1 MKGFRSHSLVI
12 LCLVAAFASQVAGQA
27 STRNKSNRAAEPF
40 ACTRRI
46 EAKEIKFLI
55 DEIKAKNP
63 SLVKRLETN
72 PELRKTQVE
81 NLTQLLAFACQA
93 VKDGGL
99 KDPINRGE
107 LENIRSETVAAAF
120 DRIINKEGNQTQF
133 AFIGKNRVADFY
145 KINGNEAKFDEFLK
159 VKIAIIKRGDDEA
172 AGRVVTGE
180 ERAQAKEFFAKIRIS
195 ETDSRIKAKTIDPT
209 FWERVSLQV
218 KLQQAQFLSR
228 IFAEALA
235 DTTSVSDSEISSYIA
250 LHPEFDIESKR
261 SRAKSIL
268 TRAKAGEDF
277 SALANE
283 FSDDPG
289 NIGTDGKRNG
299 GLYADVP
306 KGRMIP
312 AFESAALA
320 LNPGDVSSELVET
333 AFGYHII
340 KLEKKV
346 DGAEMKYDVR
356 HILIST
362 GFKDPENPAARETPV
377 KDFVRNKLET
387 QKEREIV
394 GKIVKE
400 NSIDVAPMSITEPA
414 LKKEPV
420 KQRRKSK
427 RRH

>member
-1 MKGFRSHSLVI
+1 MSGIFGKYIVAVSFLITVS
-12 LCLVAAFASQVAGQA
+12 VAAGVGQTSTGKGAGRGVASF
-27 STRNKSNRAAEPF
+27 S
-40 ACTRRI
+40 CTRHFD
-46 EAKEIKFLI
+46 AKDWTILLNDLKT
-55 DEIKAKNP
+55 ANP
-63 SLVKRLETN
+63 SVVKRLGTDL
-72 PELRKTQVE
+72 ELRKTQAD
-81 NLTQLLAFACQA
+81 NIRQLLAFACEA
-93 VKDGGL
+93 AKGI
-99 KDPINRGE
+99 DPVNRVE
-107 LENIRSETVAAAF
+107 LENIRIETVAVEF
-120 DRIINKEGNQTQF
+120 DKMLNKTPNQPQF
-133 AFIGKNRVADFY
+133 ASISDTRVADFY

-159 VKIAIIKRGDDEA
+159 IKVAVLQRGGGDA
-172 AGRVVTGE
+172 ANRVVSGE

-195 ETDSRIKAKTIDPT
+195 ETDSRIKAKALDPT
-209 FWERVSLQV
+209 FGERASLKV

-235 DTTSVSDSEISSYIA
+235 DKTSISDSEISSYIT

-268 TRAKAGEDF
+268 TRAKAVEDF

-312 AFESAALA
+312 AFEDAALA
-320 LNPGDVSSELVET
+320 LNPGDVSPELVET

-400 NSIDVAPMSITEPA
+400 NSIEVAAMSITEPA
-414 LKKEPV
+414 VKK
-420 KQRRKSK
+420 
-427 RRH
+427 